1 MLAHRRD
8 RRPSISARLNSNFE
22 ADLFPAPKYEI
33 SRCPRRSYC
42 DSGRE
47 TVESLRVPAEAM
59 PEADAVPVI
68 SYQARSYN
76 VFDEQTK
83 DAAV

>member
-1 MLAHRRD
+1 
-8 RRPSISARLNSNFE
+8 
-22 ADLFPAPKYEI
+22 
-33 SRCPRRSYC
+33 
-42 DSGRE
+42 
-47 TVESLRVPAEAM
+47 VPAEAV
-59 PEADAVPVI
+59 PEADAIPVI

>member
-1 MLAHRRD
+1 M
-8 RRPSISARLNSNFE
+8 PARLKLTFE
-22 ADLFPAPKYEI
+22 ADFFRRLSTRFRVQ
-33 SRCPRRSYC
+33 SR

-59 PEADAVPVI
+59 PEADAIPVI

>member
-1 MLAHRRD
+1 MRDFALPKAFKVAILASK
-8 RRPSISARLNSNFE
+8 PPKNS
-22 ADLFPAPKYEI
+22 
-33 SRCPRRSYC
+33 RM
-42 DSGRE
+42 
-47 TVESLRVPAEAM
+47 PAETM
-59 PEADAVPVI
+59 PDADAIPVI

>member
-1 MLAHRRD
+1 LPKAFRAAILA
-8 RRPSISARLNSNFE
+8 AKLLN
-22 ADLFPAPKYEI
+22 
-33 SRCPRRSYC
+33 
-42 DSGRE
+42 
-47 TVESLRVPAEAM
+47 ESLRVPAEAM
-59 PEADAVPVI
+59 PEADATPVI

>member
-1 MLAHRRD
+1 LRRT
-8 RRPSISARLNSNFE
+8 
-22 ADLFPAPKYEI
+22 FPALDALFRVANGVQ
-33 SRCPRRSYC
+33 SR
-42 DSGRE
+42 DSDRE

-59 PEADAVPVI
+59 PEADAIPVI